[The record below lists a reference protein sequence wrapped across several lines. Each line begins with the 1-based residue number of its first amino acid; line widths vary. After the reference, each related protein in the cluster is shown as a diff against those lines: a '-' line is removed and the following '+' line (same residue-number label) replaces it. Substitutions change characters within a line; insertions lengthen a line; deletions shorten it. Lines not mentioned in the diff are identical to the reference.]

1 MTLHRVELNFDAP
14 RSHGRPIASIDGV
27 GLAEDNELLG
37 TVRHAYEANGPQPLR

>member
-14 RSHGRPIASIDGV
+14 RSRGRPIASIDGV
-27 GLAEDNELLG
+27 GLLDTELLA